1 VVEEF
6 DAIQL
11 SLKDICAE
19 TESAVK
25 ILRHDG
31 HTFKQ
36 IREDRT
42 RRFMECFNSL
52 ATEVDRIYKVIFL
65 AWNLSYP
72 STGLD
77 RPLGL
82 QEVEAPR
89 ISTQLAHEGGEVVS
103 LTHWPSSMEFEIQY
117 VQTGSEMLS

>member
-11 SLKDICAE
+11 SIKEVCSE

-31 HTFKQ
+31 NRFKQ

-42 RRFMECFNSL
+42 SKFMECFNYL
-52 ATEVDRIYKVIFL
+52 EVEVDSIYKVTL
-65 AWNLSYP
+65 QVWN
-72 STGLD
+72 
-77 RPLGL
+77 
-82 QEVEAPR
+82 
-89 ISTQLAHEGGEVVS
+89 
-103 LTHWPSSMEFEIQY
+103 
-117 VQTGSEMLS
+117 